1 MLTFDIGN
9 SGNGITGNVVLGGYD
24 ESRIRMDRG
33 LSLTMPNEKN
43 NTLVVGISSIT
54 YKPRSEIEQNEF
66 SFTAQDGGFQ
76 ATIDSTLPY
85 LVLPDRICDQFVERF
100 NLELDNRTELYTVS
114 DQASRDNLR
123 TNATVA
129 FKVTKNEKDS
139 INATI
144 IELPYA
150 AFDVEASYPLT
161 TNTSGSTR
169 YFPIKRSTNGKFV
182 LGRAFLQEAYLVV
195 DYERSNFTVAPAIYS
210 DPMPQEKLVSI
221 YNTSYSPLPTPTLI
235 PQQGDDGLSP
245 GAIAGIV
252 VGIVVAFLL
261 AALGYFLW
269 WRRRRAAQAAQAAPP
284 YAEKPPEMTNT
295 EVAGSEVKSHRISE
309 LDSEP
314 PNSPKPSLVG
324 YYDREGKNIS
334 PYPPISEM
342 ESPPAELYSPPAV
355 ASTPRS
361 EGGGSDYFIAGTKI
375 RKSGKDSSG
384 RNTPGTPSN
393 AVELPGDDGK
403 YQVGG
408 MHFDPMESP
417 KLSPAHSR
425 GTSDTSLKTNIDEVV
440 ARNEASPERKP
451 NLANVKEENEDGAGL
466 ERRPSS
472 HQRGLS
478 DTTVQ
483 SDDTAVSA
491 MTPDEMERW
500 ALGNDNSPTRP
511 LSE

>member
-1 MLTFDIGN
+1 MGSINCNVGN
-9 SGNGITGNVVLGGYD
+9 SNKGIPGNVVLGGYD
-24 ESRIRMDRG
+24 GSRVRMDKG
-33 LSLTMPNEKN
+33 LNLTMPNDKN
-43 NTLVVGISSIT
+43 NTLVVGVSSII
-54 YKPRSEIEQNEF
+54 YKPDPNIEANEF
-66 SFTAQDGGFQ
+66 SFTGGGFQ

-85 LVLPDRICDQFVERF
+85 LVLPDSICDQFVERY
-100 NLELDNRTELYTVS
+100 NLEWDNRTELYTVS
-114 DQASRDNLR
+114 DQASRNNLR
-123 TNATVA
+123 MNATVT
-129 FKVTKNEKDS
+129 FKVTKDEKDS
-139 INATI
+139 NNFAN
-144 IELPYA
+144 IELPYS
-150 AFDVEASYPLT
+150 AFDVQASFPLI
-161 TNTSGSTR
+161 NGSGSTQ
-169 YFPIKRSTNGKFV
+169 YFPIKKSTNGRFV

-195 DYERSNFTVAPAIYS
+195 DYERLSFTVAPAVYS
-210 DPMPQEKLVSI
+210 DPMPQEKLVPI
-221 YNTSYSPLPTPTLI
+221 YNTSYSPPSTTPTLI
-235 PQQGDDGLSP
+235 PQKGDDGLSP
-245 GAIAGIV
+245 GSIAGIV

-269 WRRRRAAQAAQAAPP
+269 WRRRRAAQAAPP
-284 YAEKPPEMTNT
+284 YEEKPPEMTNT

-375 RKSGKDSSG
+375 RKQGKDSSG
-384 RNTPGTPSN
+384 RNTPGTPN

-440 ARNEASPERKP
+440 ARNEASPERKQ
-451 NLANVKEENEDGAGL
+451 NLANVKEENEDGAAL